1 MNIAE
6 RGEYWSRS
14 RPSNPALQVDGATTN
29 YGELAARV
37 RRIGAGLAANGVAA
51 GDRVGILGANSAA
64 WCEVALATLHAG
76 AAVVPLNIRMAPPE
90 LAHALDLGGC
100 TAVAHDAQFAA
111 LYAEADTSGRTTVA
125 LHPDAPARLQLD
137 ELLAHAPMACV
148 ERDRD
153 DPALLAFTSGTTG
166 FPKAATLTHANIAAH
181 AAQWSLAEDTLTAR
195 RALLPVPLAFTGG
208 VLNNFLCTYAVGGS
222 LVLETDFVPDRI
234 LRLLVQERITAF
246 VGVPVMWQ
254 SVAEVDGFA
263 DADLSALTTAVC
275 GGAPVP
281 QPLVDTY
288 LAKGVAIRQA
298 YALTEASA
306 SATSVP
312 HAHAM
317 TKGAAAGYAH
327 ADTFIRLTREDGS
340 AINEPG
346 EVGEICVKGP
356 QVMAGYWD
364 DPEATAD
371 ALRDGWLFTGDAGR
385 YDEDA
390 MLVVVDRLKSMFVSG
405 GLNVYPAEVERV
417 VAAFPGILEC
427 AAFGIE
433 HPRWGEQCAVVV
445 RAADAVDE
453 DALEAHCRANLS
465 DYKVPRTVLHTDDP
479 LPRGMS
485 GKVLRGQVEERYA
498 AGASPTRLP

>member
-6 RGEYWSRS
+6 RGEYFART
-14 RPSNPALQVDGATTN
+14 RPSAPALQVDGAKTS
-29 YGELAARV
+29 YGELAERV
-37 RRIGAGLAANGVAA
+37 RRIAAGLASTGVAP

-76 AAVVPLNIRMAPPE
+76 AAIVPLNIRMAAPE
-90 LAHALDLGGC
+90 LAHALDLVGC
-100 TAVAHDAQFAA
+100 DCVAYDKSFAP
-111 LYAEADTSGRTTVA
+111 LYAAAGGAQRITVA
-125 LHPDAPARLQLD
+125 LDSEAPAQLTLD
-137 ELLAHAPMACV
+137 DLLAHPPIACV
-148 ERDRD
+148 ERDDD
-153 DPALLAFTSGTTG
+153 DPAMLGFTSGTTG

-181 AAQWSLAEDTLTAR
+181 AAQWGLAEDTLNQR

-208 VLNNFLCTYAVGGS
+208 VLNNLLGTYARGGS
-222 LVLETDFVPDRI
+222 LVLETDFVPERI
-234 LRLLVQERITAF
+234 LRLLVEERITAF

-254 SVAEVDGFA
+254 SVAEADGFA

-281 QPLVDTY
+281 QQLVDAY
-288 LAKGVAIRQA
+288 LAKGVALRQA
-298 YALTEASA
+298 YALTEAAA

-312 HAHAM
+312 AQHAT

-327 ADTFIRLTREDGS
+327 ADTHIRLVGDDGGV
-340 AINEPG
+340 IDGPG

-364 DPEATAD
+364 DPSATAA

-385 YDEDA
+385 YDDDG
-390 MLVVVDRLKSMFVSG
+390 MLVIVDRLKSMFVSG

-417 VAAFPGILEC
+417 VAAFPGIAEC
-427 AAFGIE
+427 AAFGIA
-433 HPRWGEQCAVVV
+433 HARWGKQCAVVV
-445 RAADAVDE
+445 RATDAVVDE
-453 DALEAHCRANLS
+453 VALEAHCRANLS
-465 DYKVPRTVLHTDDP
+465 DYKVPRHILQTDEP

-485 GKVLRGQVEERYA
+485 GKVLRGEVEARYDVTIA
-498 AGASPTRLP
+498 R

>member
-14 RPSNPALQVDGATTN
+14 RPSTPALQVDGAVTT
-29 YGELAARV
+29 YGELADRV
-37 RRIGAGLAANGVAA
+37 RRIASGLAANGVQP

-76 AAVVPLNIRMAPPE
+76 AAVVPLNIRMAAPE
-90 LAHALDLGGC
+90 VAHAIELVGC
-100 TAVAHDAQFAA
+100 RAVAYDAQSAA
-111 LYAEADTSGRTTVA
+111 LVDTDHTTIG
-125 LHPDAPARLQLD
+125 LDAGSPAQLTLD
-137 ELLAHAPMACV
+137 DLLAHAPLPCV
-148 ERDRD
+148 ERHADA
-153 DPALLAFTSGTTG
+153 PALLAFTSGTTG

-181 AAQWSLAEDTLTAR
+181 ASQWSLAEDTVTAR

-208 VLNNFLCTYAVGGS
+208 VLNNFLCTYARGGS
-222 LVLETDFVPDRI
+222 IVLETDFVPDRI
-234 LRLLVQERITAF
+234 LRLLTEERITTF

-263 DADLSALTTAVC
+263 DADLSALTTAIC

-298 YALTEASA
+298 YALTEAAA

-312 HAHAM
+312 PQYAT

-327 ADTFIRLTREDGS
+327 ADTHIRLTRDDGTT
-340 AINEPG
+340 IDEPG

-364 DPEATAD
+364 DPDATAEV
-371 ALRDGWLFTGDAGR
+371 LNDGWLLTGDAGQ
-385 YDEDA
+385 YDDDG
-390 MLVVVDRLKSMFVSG
+390 MLVIVDRLKSMFVSG

-417 VAAFPGILEC
+417 VAAFPGVLEC
-427 AAFGIE
+427 AAFGVDHE
-433 HPRWGEQCAVVV
+433 RWGKQCAVVV
-445 RAADAVDE
+445 RSADGTIDEAALAV
-453 DALEAHCRANLS
+453 HCRANLS
-465 DYKVPRTVLHTDDP
+465 DYKVPRTVILTADP

-485 GKVLRGQVEERYA
+485 GKVIRSEVETRYA
-498 AGASPTRLP
+498 TGASPTRLP

>member
-6 RGEYWSRS
+6 RGEYWERW
-14 RPSNPALQVDGATTN
+14 RPSSPALQVDGAATS
-29 YGELAARV
+29 YGALAARV
-37 RRIGAGLAANGVAA
+37 RRIAAGLAANGVAPGA
-51 GDRVGILGANSAA
+51 RVGILGANSAA
-64 WCEVALATLHAG
+64 WCEVALGTLHAG
-76 AAVVPLNIRMAPPE
+76 AAIVPLNIRMAPPE
-90 LAHALDLGGC
+90 VAHALDLTGC
-100 TAVAHDAQFAA
+100 ACIAYDAQFAP
-111 LYAEADTSGRTTVA
+111 LYAQADDAGRATVA
-125 LHPDAPARLQLD
+125 LDADAPAQLTLD
-137 ELLAHAPMACV
+137 DLLAHAPMACAP
-148 ERDRD
+148 RDGG

-181 AAQWSLAEDTLTAR
+181 ASQWGLAEDALTTR

-208 VLNNFLCTYAVGGS
+208 VLSNFLGTYARGGS
-222 LVLETDFVPDRI
+222 VVLETDFVPARI
-234 LRLLVQERITAF
+234 LRLLVEERITAF

-254 SVAEVDGFA
+254 AVAEVTGFA
-263 DADLSALTTAVC
+263 DADLSALSTAIC

-281 QPLVDTY
+281 QPLVDAY

-298 YALTEASA
+298 YALTEAAA

-312 HAHAM
+312 REHAT

-327 ADTFIRLTREDGS
+327 ADTFIRLTRDDGS
-340 AINEPG
+340 VIDEPG

-356 QVMAGYWD
+356 QVMAGYWE
-364 DPEATAD
+364 DPEATAA
-371 ALRDGWLFTGDAGR
+371 ALRDGWLFTGDAAR
-385 YDEDA
+385 YDEDG

-417 VAAFPGILEC
+417 VAAFPGVLEC

-433 HPRWGEQCAVVV
+433 HPRWGKQCAVVV
-445 RAADAVDE
+445 RSADVVDE

-465 DYKVPRTVLHTDDP
+465 DYKVPRTVIHTDGP

-485 GKVLRGQVEERYA
+485 GKVLRSEVEERYVEA
-498 AGASPTRLP
+498 ASPTRLP